1 MIIESNH
8 VQKKE
13 KQGDLLSLIRFGI
26 VMDVLQHIGEGCL
39 GVSLWYRR
47 YILHHN
53 NIAMNNSLKGKSKD
67 LNVLET
73 SAAGLAMRFSMKLL
87 PCTWCCKTSV
97 SFLTLPLSDL

>member
-26 VMDVLQHIGEGCL
+26 VMDVLQHIGEGWL

-53 NIAMNNSLKGKSKD
+53 NIAMSDSLKGTSKD
-67 LNVLET
+67 LNVLEIFCGRT
-73 SAAGLAMRFSMKLL
+73 GPEVLNDTAALYMVL
-87 PCTWCCKTSV
+87 
-97 SFLTLPLSDL
+97 

>member
-26 VMDVLQHIGEGCL
+26 VMDVLQHIGEGWL

-53 NIAMNNSLKGKSKD
+53 NIAMSDSLKGTSQD
-67 LNVLET
+67 LNVLENFCGRT
-73 SAAGLAMRFSMKLL
+73 GLGVLNETAALYMVL
-87 PCTWCCKTSV
+87 
-97 SFLTLPLSDL
+97 